1 MHVPNRDQVIYRCVD
16 RGFRG
21 NLQEPRTTA
30 AAEPR
35 AQSLPELTIR
45 TVTIVETSSTLF
57 RPLKRSQNRFTKCT
71 IEDFRRYV
79 QETFDA
85 IDGWCRYGTLD
96 FYTGLE
102 AAELAEEA
110 RRHACR
116 FGYDM
121 KMTPARTPQER
132 CGLWAVCWR
141 GRPLCLI
148 H

>member
-1 MHVPNRDQVIYRCVD
+1 MR
-16 RGFRG
+16 
-21 NLQEPRTTA
+21 
-30 AAEPR
+30 
-35 AQSLPELTIR
+35 
-45 TVTIVETSSTLF
+45 
-57 RPLKRSQNRFTKCT
+57 T

-85 IDGWCRYGTLD
+85 IDGWCRYGTPD

-121 KMTPARTPQER
+121 KMTPARTPQEALR
-132 CGLWAVCWR
+132 LVGRLLAWATPVPNSLTVKQAADRLGVSSRTVYDLVECGRLKCQRIGKGR
-141 GRPLCLI
+141 GTIRIRPADLDAYSSESSEPRLRYLTRRPA
-148 H
+148 